1 MLAERDRKDN
11 IQTRLKVHQLE
22 LDEMKKTRIK
32 KQGAMTA
39 LFRKQIELLED
50 KIENLDQ
57 SLYNLNLGE
66 IKEHKTGKQEG
77 H

>member
-1 MLAERDRKDN
+1 MLAERHRKDN
-11 IQTRLKVHQLE
+11 IQSRLKVYNQE
-22 LDEMKKTRIK
+22 LDETKKARIK

-50 KIENLDQ
+50 KIENLEQ
-57 SLYNLNLGE
+57 LLYNLNLRE
-66 IKEHKTGKQEG
+66 IMEWKTEKQER

>member
-11 IQTRLKVHQLE
+11 IQTRLKVYQLE
-22 LDEMKKTRIK
+22 LDEMKKARIK

-66 IKEHKTGKQEG
+66 IMEQKTGKQEG